1 MKRTPEESVKG
12 LVRPEIQRLS
22 AYHVP
27 DPGDLVK
34 LDAMENPYAWPG
46 ELVDAWLE
54 TLRGATVNRYPDPA
68 AKRVRDRLRAV
79 MEVPE
84 GSEILLGN
92 GSDEL
97 IQLIMLCLNKSG
109 ATVLA
114 PEPTF
119 VMYRILALA
128 AGMDFVGVPLT
139 KDEFLLD
146 PTAMLAAIRRH
157 RPAAVFLAYPNNP
170 TGNLFQ
176 EAVIEAILEA
186 TDGLV
191 VLDEAYTPF
200 AEASFLQALPA
211 RPNLLV
217 MRTVSK
223 MGLAGLRLGWLAGD
237 PVWIHA
243 FDKLRLPYNINVLS
257 QLSAEFALKHVDVL
271 DQQTRRI
278 RAERERLFTALVSMR
293 GITVWP
299 SRANFLLFRVP
310 PGTSADI
317 FLGLKSSGV
326 LVKNLDGS
334 NPSLADCLRV
344 TVGKPEENNAFLDA
358 LRTALAGTSH
368 RPPRPVR
375 SAS

>member
-1 MKRTPEESVKG
+1 MNHRRTEGTVKHTAEESVRA
-12 LVRPEIQRLS
+12 LVRPEIQGLS

-34 LDAMENPYAWPG
+34 LDAMENPYPWPG
-46 ELVDAWLE
+46 ELVDPWLE
-54 TLRGATVNRYPDPA
+54 FLRGASVNRYPDPA
-68 AKRVRDRLRAV
+68 ARRVRDRLRVV

-97 IQLIMLCLNKSG
+97 IQIIKLCLNKPG

-128 AGMDFVGVPLT
+128 AGMDFVGVPLD

-146 PTAMLAAIRRH
+146 PTAMLAAIRQH
-157 RPAAVFLAYPNNP
+157 RPAVVFLAYPNNP

-176 EAVIEAILEA
+176 QAVIEAILDA

-191 VLDEAYTPF
+191 ILDEAYTPF

-237 PVWIHA
+237 PAWVREL
-243 FDKLRLPYNINVLS
+243 DKLRLPYNINVLS
-257 QLSAEFALKHVDVL
+257 QLSAEFALEHVAVL

-278 RAERERLFTALVSMR
+278 RADRESLYAALASM
-293 GITVWP
+293 GGVTVWP

-310 PGTSADI
+310 PGSAQDI
-317 FLGLKSSGV
+317 FLALKSSGV

-334 NPSLADCLRV
+334 NPLLAECLRV
-344 TVGKPEENNAFLDA
+344 TVGIPEENNAFLEA
-358 LRTALAGTSH
+358 LRRALA
-368 RPPRPVR
+368 
-375 SAS
+375 